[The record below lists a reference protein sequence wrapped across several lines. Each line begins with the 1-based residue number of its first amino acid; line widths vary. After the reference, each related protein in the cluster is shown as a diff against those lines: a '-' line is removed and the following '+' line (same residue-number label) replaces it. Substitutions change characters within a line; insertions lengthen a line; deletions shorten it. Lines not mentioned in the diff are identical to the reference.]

1 MTQNRIVILGRPGI
15 ELPENFLQLLGD
27 ALSQQPN
34 HVDVID
40 ETEATP
46 VLEDVPE
53 DPEVTIERLNAQAL
67 TLQAELEE
75 HRRSVDGV
83 LELLTRLGTIPDAP
97 VAPEYVNKLT
107 QASAQSE
114 GGPRLGTEAGYA
126 FSRHAAKEFLQDR
139 P

>member
-40 ETEATP
+40 ETEAAP

-53 DPEVTIERLNAQAL
+53 DPEVTIERLNAQVL

-83 LELLTRLGTIPDAP
+83 LEA
-97 VAPEYVNKLT
+97 LT
-107 QASAQSE
+107 QLGSTHAS
-114 GGPRLGTEAGYA
+114 TT
-126 FSRHAAKEFLQDR
+126 
-139 P
+139 